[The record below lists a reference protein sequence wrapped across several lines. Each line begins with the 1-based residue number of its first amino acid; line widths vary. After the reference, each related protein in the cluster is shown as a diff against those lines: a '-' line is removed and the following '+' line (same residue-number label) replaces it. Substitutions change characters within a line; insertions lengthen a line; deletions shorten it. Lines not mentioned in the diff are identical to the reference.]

1 MTESRIACLSSRLLV
16 VWRTSQFMRSLRAYN
31 TAWKVRGE
39 RRRTIC
45 YQILNLIYRQCGR
58 VGDSVV
64 IQFQEIT
71 VINTFVRMHV
81 RGRSDNYL
89 VYKQK
94 KNENFGKMIKSQR
107 SLFSA

>member
-1 MTESRIACLSSRLLV
+1 M
-16 VWRTSQFMRSLRAYN
+16 
-31 TAWKVRGE
+31 
-39 RRRTIC
+39 
-45 YQILNLIYRQCGR
+45 
-58 VGDSVV
+58 